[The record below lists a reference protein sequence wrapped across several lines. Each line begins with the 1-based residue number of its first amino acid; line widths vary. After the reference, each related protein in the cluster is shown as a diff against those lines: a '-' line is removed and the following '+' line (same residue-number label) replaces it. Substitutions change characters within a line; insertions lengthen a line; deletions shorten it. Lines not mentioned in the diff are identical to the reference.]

1 METLNYSLGGAL
13 AIKEKWKNTRI
24 LTISTAE
31 AVKRALKVI
40 EGNQKILLFYL
51 FGSRVMGTESPESD
65 IDFAFLSSKDFSWE
79 EYYSLHGRL
88 SSVLGTD
95 RFNLL
100 WLNKAD
106 PIITFEVIARG
117 RPLYF
122 KDSET
127 LNDFEL
133 KAKKNYYDYKY
144 YLERRRRGL

>member
-1 METLNYSLGGAL
+1 MAV
-13 AIKEKWKNTRI
+13 KEKWKGTRP
-24 LTISTAE
+24 LTISTEE
-31 AVKRALKVI
+31 AVDRALDVIREIRKV
-40 EGNQKILLFYL
+40 LVFYL
-51 FGSRVMGTESPESD
+51 FGSRATGGATSESD

-79 EYYSLHGRL
+79 EYYSLRGRL
-88 SSVLGTD
+88 SGVLGTD

-106 PIITFEVIARG
+106 PIITFEVIAMG

-122 KDSET
+122 KDPET

-133 KAKKNYYDYKY
+133 RAKKRYYDYKN

>member
-1 METLNYSLGGAL
+1 LTVR
-13 AIKEKWKNTRI
+13 EKWKNTRI
-24 LTISTAE
+24 LAISTEE
-31 AVKRALKVI
+31 AVERAIKVI
-40 EGNQKILLFYL
+40 KENQKILMFYL
-51 FGSRVMGTESPESD
+51 FGSRATGKEVPESD

-79 EYYSLHGRL
+79 EYYSLRGRL

-106 PIITFEVIARG
+106 PIITFEAIATG
-117 RPLYF
+117 RSLYF

-133 KAKKNYYDYKY
+133 KAKKNYYDYKH